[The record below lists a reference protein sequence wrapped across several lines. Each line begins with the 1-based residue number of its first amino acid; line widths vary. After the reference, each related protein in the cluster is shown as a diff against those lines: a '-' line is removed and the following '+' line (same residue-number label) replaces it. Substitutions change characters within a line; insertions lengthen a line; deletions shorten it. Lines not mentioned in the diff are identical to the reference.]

1 MASLNG
7 AQLQF
12 NGQDGLFD
20 VNLQLL
26 ELEDIYEDM
35 PFIEVVLAVYR
46 FLFRLIMQLEMNE
59 SKNGSNS

>member
-1 MASLNG
+1 MVR
-7 AQLQF
+7 LQF

-46 FLFRLIMQLEMNE
+46 FLFRLIMRLEMNE

>member
-1 MASLNG
+1 MLAPLNG

-26 ELEDIYEDM
+26 ELEDIHEDM
-35 PFIEVVLAVYR
+35 PFIEVVSAKP
-46 FLFRLIMQLEMNE
+46 LFIPFDHAN
-59 SKNGSNS
+59 